1 MTREKKKKL
10 NGEENQKQQNNK
22 QHKISTQEEIT
33 RTLTSKQNPRSISP
47 PEHQPQSKM
56 ANLINTTPKPITNDD
71 SISSTDS
78 QRLAIDESKQ
88 LTDETKDNLIPPM

>member
-47 PEHQPQSKM
+47 PKHQPQSKM
-56 ANLINTTPKPITNDD
+56 ANLISTTPKPITNDD